1 MKILINA
8 IGAKKNAGGGFQI
21 ALNFVGTA
29 LQDNYHNNEY
39 YFLISMDLAVALSL
53 KSCICIP
60 YTTRFQTYIY
70 KGA

>member
-39 YFLISMDLAVALSL
+39 YFLISMDLAVLL
-53 KSCICIP
+53 V
-60 YTTRFQTYIY
+60 
-70 KGA
+70 

>member
-53 KSCICIP
+53 TESIMYMYSLHNQISN
-60 YTTRFQTYIY
+60 IHI
-70 KGA
+70 